1 MSNVGDYCYN
11 PKQGVS
17 EIIGS
22 NSNNFTYRKANNMQD
37 EVEQITCHGLLS
49 LIIFDT

>member
-37 EVEQITCHGLLS
+37 EVELDNMPWPCVINN
-49 LIIFDT
+49 F